1 MGGSPLFFNLGV
13 IMKII
18 ADEDMY
24 ISSTWGA
31 SIRLYAGQ
39 VKEVGD
45 DLGLLAL
52 TEGARRLEDS
62 PLRNP
67 SLLAREEES
76 VEDAVVVEMSNEHDT
91 ENGADQAEV
100 EIPGELETQE
110 TDREEKLRA
119 AMEQILDEGSPKS
132 FTSEGLPKQS
142 VIKTV
147 FGEQIS
153 ADERDE
159 VWAEMIVDR
168 EED

>member
-1 MGGSPLFFNLGV
+1 
-13 IMKII
+13 MKVI

-24 ISSTWGA
+24 IASTWGA
-31 SIRLYAGQ
+31 AIRLYKGE

-45 DLGLLAL
+45 DFGLLAL
-52 TEGARRLEDS
+52 QQGARRVEDS

-67 SLLAREEES
+67 SLLAREEEV
-76 VEDAVVVEMSNEHDT
+76 VEDAVVVEVDSEHNSEDGT
-91 ENGADQAEV
+91 DQEEIEV
-100 EIPGELETQE
+100 SGTLETEE

-119 AMEQILDEGSPKS
+119 AMEQILDEGSPKD

>member
-1 MGGSPLFFNLGV
+1 
-13 IMKII
+13 MKII

-31 SIRLYAGQ
+31 SIRLYKG
-39 VKEVGD
+39 VIKEVGD

-52 TEGARRLEDS
+52 QEGARRVEDA

-67 SLLAREEES
+67 SLIAREDEI
-76 VEDAVVVEMSNEHDT
+76 VEDAVEVIDGVEVIEFGEDYARDKEDGS
-91 ENGADQAEV
+91 DQEEA
-100 EIPGELETQE
+100 EIPGVSEEEE
-110 TDREEKLRA
+110 TDRGEKLKA
-119 AMEQILDEGSPKS
+119 AMEQILDEGAPKD

-142 VIKTV
+142 VIKAV

-153 ADERDE
+153 SDERDE
-159 VWAEMIVDR
+159 VWAEIIVNR

>member
-1 MGGSPLFFNLGV
+1 
-13 IMKII
+13 MKII

-31 SIRLYAGQ
+31 SIRLYKGV

-52 TEGARRLEDS
+52 QEGARRVEDA

-67 SLLAREEES
+67 SLIAREDEI
-76 VEDAVVVEMSNEHDT
+76 VEDAVEVIEFG
-91 ENGADQAEV
+91 ENYARDKEDGSDQEEV
-100 EIPGELETQE
+100 EIPGVSEEEE
-110 TDREEKLRA
+110 TDRGEKLKA
-119 AMEQILDEGSPKS
+119 AMEQILDEGAPKD

-142 VIKTV
+142 VIKAV
-147 FGEQIS
+147 FGEQVS
-153 ADERDE
+153 SDERDK
-159 VWAEMIVDR
+159 VWAEIIVDR

>member
-1 MGGSPLFFNLGV
+1 
-13 IMKII
+13 MKII

-31 SIRLYAGQ
+31 SIRLYKGV

-52 TEGARRLEDS
+52 QEGARRVEDA

-67 SLLAREEES
+67 SLIAREDEI
-76 VEDAVVVEMSNEHDT
+76 VEDAVEVIEFG
-91 ENGADQAEV
+91 ENYARDKEDGSDQEEV
-100 EIPGELETQE
+100 EIPGVSEEEE
-110 TDREEKLRA
+110 TDRGEKLRA
-119 AMEQILDEGSPKS
+119 AMEQILDEGAPKD

-142 VIKTV
+142 VIKAV
-147 FGEQIS
+147 FGEQVS
-153 ADERDE
+153 SDERDE
-159 VWAEMIVDR
+159 VWAEIIVDR

>member
-1 MGGSPLFFNLGV
+1 
-13 IMKII
+13 MKVI

-24 ISSTWGA
+24 IASTWGA
-31 SIRLYAGQ
+31 AIRLYKGE

-45 DLGLLAL
+45 DFGLLAL
-52 TEGARRLEDS
+52 QQGARRIEDS

-67 SLLAREEES
+67 SLLAR
-76 VEDAVVVEMSNEHDT
+76 D
-91 ENGADQAEV
+91 
-100 EIPGELETQE
+100 
-110 TDREEKLRA
+110 
-119 AMEQILDEGSPKS
+119 

>member
-1 MGGSPLFFNLGV
+1 
-13 IMKII
+13 MKII

-31 SIRLYAGQ
+31 SIRLYKGV

-52 TEGARRLEDS
+52 QEGARRVEDA

-67 SLLAREEES
+67 SLIAREDEI
-76 VEDAVVVEMSNEHDT
+76 VEDAVEVIEFGEDYARDKEDGS
-91 ENGADQAEV
+91 DQEEA
-100 EIPGELETQE
+100 EIPGVSEEEE
-110 TDREEKLRA
+110 TDRGEKLRA
-119 AMEQILDEGSPKS
+119 AMEQILDEGAPKD

-142 VIKTV
+142 VIKAV
-147 FGEQIS
+147 FGEQVS
-153 ADERDE
+153 SDERDE
-159 VWAEMIVDR
+159 VWAEIIVDR